1 MSKKAVIIL
10 VVIVLLVVGGIV
22 WSMQGSS
29 TTQTPAATTQTT
41 VTTTTTVT
49 NPPVPNTSLPINANG
64 HVSASKTDNFTI
76 HADDNSA
83 DIKTINVTK
92 ADIVNITFVVNANTT
107 YHGGLDFRSPLI
119 NSGTITPGASKMI
132 TFTAANSFSF
142 TPYWPSTNIAK
153 PYTISVV
160 VK

>member
-1 MSKKAVIIL
+1 MSKKTIIIL
-10 VVIVLLVVGGIV
+10 VVIVLLVIVGGIV

-29 TTQTPAATTQTT
+29 STQTPVTTTQTT
-41 VTTTTTVT
+41 TTTTTT
-49 NPPVPNTSLPINANG
+49 NPPENSILPVNANG

-76 HADDNSA
+76 HADDTSA
-83 DIKTINVTK
+83 DVTTID
-92 ADIVNITFVVNANTT
+92 AAIGDIVNITFVVNASTT
-107 YHGGLDFRSPLI
+107 YHGGLDFRSSLI
-119 NSGTITPGASKMI
+119 NSGTITPGASKTI